1 MEAAA
6 MDDRTV
12 KVYYGEGKGK
22 SALSLGRALVCAGEG
37 KSVFV
42 IQFLKGRMSGKLD
55 YLKKYEP
62 DIKVF
67 RFEKNDCYYEELSE
81 EERLEEDI
89 NIRNGLNF
97 ARKVLKIGECD
108 VLILDEVLGL
118 VDLGIIKCEDLISM
132 INLEG
137 EGAELILTGITLPQD
152 LVPYADYIY
161 CLDVTKQP

>member
-1 MEAAA
+1 
-6 MDDRTV
+6 MDGKTV

-22 SALSLGRALVCAGEG
+22 SALSLGRALICAGEG

-67 RFEKNDCYYEELSE
+67 RFEKFENSYENLTE

-97 ARKVLKIGECD
+97 ARKVLNIGEWD

-118 VDLGIIKCEDLISM
+118 VDLGIIRCEDLISM
-132 INLEG
+132 ISLEG
-137 EGAELILTGITLPQD
+137 EGAELILTGITLPEEI
-152 LVPYADYIY
+152 VPYADYVY
-161 CLDVTKQP
+161 RLDVAKPSENK